1 MSFSEFYQRSINEPE
16 KFWAEQARRIDWQTP
31 FTQTLDHSN
40 PPFARWFCEGRTNL
54 CHNAIDRW
62 LEKQPEALALIAVS
76 SETEEERTFT
86 FRQLHDEV
94 NAVASMLRSLGVQRG
109 DRVLVY
115 MPMIAEAHITL
126 LACAR
131 IGAIHSV
138 VFGGFASHSVAA
150 RIDDAKPVLIVSAD
164 AGARGGKI
172 IPYKKLL
179 DDAISQAQHQP
190 RHVLLVDR
198 GLAKMARVSGRDVD
212 FASLRHQHIG
222 ARVPVAWLE
231 SNETSCILYTSGT
244 TGKPKGVQ
252 RDVGGYAVALATSM
266 DTIFGGKAGGVFFC
280 ASDIGWVVGHS
291 YIVYAPL
298 LAGMATIVYEGLPI
312 WPDCGVWWK
321 IVEKY
326 QVSRMFSAPTAIRV
340 LKKFPTAE
348 IRKHDLSSL
357 EVLYLAGEPLDE
369 PTASWVSNTLDVP
382 VIDNYWQTESG
393 WPIMAIARGL
403 DDRPTRLGSPG
414 VPMYGYNVQLL
425 NEVTGEPCGVNEPKK
440 IMGILQGEA
449 LMNDASGLVSL
460 KFAVAVAMGTMI
472 FTVGGATVEFM
483 KVAIGGILAGFVV
496 SWLYGRSLRFLSRW
510 GGDEPATQIVLLFL
524 LPFAS
529 YLIAEHIGVSG
540 ILAAVAAGMTIT
552 RSGVM
557 RRAPL
562 AMRLRANSTWAML
575 EFVFNGMVFLLLGLQ
590 LPGILE
596 TSLMAAEIDPNVEIW
611 MLFTDIILIY
621 AALMLV
627 RFGWL
632 WTMKKFSNRFLKKK
646 PMEFGSWTTR
656 EILIASFAGVRGAIT
671 LAGVLSIPLL
681 LPDGNVFPARYE
693 LVFLAAGVILFSLF
707 VGVVMLPILLQ
718 HIEVAD
724 HSQQLKEERIARA
737 ATAEVAIVAIQKME
751 ERLAADTEENID
763 NQLLTEV
770 SSRVIGNLRRRADG
784 RNDVESSILEENLER
799 RFRLAALRSE
809 RAELYHL
816 RATREISNET
826 LQKLLHDLDLLEALL
841 IEENQ

>member
-1 MSFSEFYQRSINEPE
+1 MSDTTELVDLAVIFPDLEIELKYACADNITGKAIYQ
-16 KFWAEQARRIDWQTP
+16 QARCLLHKDAITALAKSISIAQLSGLQLVIYDAYRPQQAQAMLWQACPDPQYVVDVTVGSNHSRGTAIDL
-31 FTQTLDHSN
+31 TLRDEHGNILDMGAGFDEMHERSHAYHPSV
-40 PPFARWFCEGRTNL
+40 PPAAQRNRL
-54 CHNAIDRW
+54 LLNAI
-62 LEKQPEALALIAVS
+62 L
-76 SETEEERTFT
+76 T
-86 FRQLHDEV
+86 
-94 NAVASMLRSLGVQRG
+94 G
-109 DRVLVY
+109 
-115 MPMIAEAHITL
+115 
-126 LACAR
+126 
-131 IGAIHSV
+131 
-138 VFGGFASHSVAA
+138 GGFL
-150 RIDDAKPVLIVSAD
+150 RFL
-164 AGARGGKI
+164 GG
-172 IPYKKLL
+172 
-179 DDAISQAQHQP
+179 
-190 RHVLLVDR
+190 
-198 GLAKMARVSGRDVD
+198 
-212 FASLRHQHIG
+212 
-222 ARVPVAWLE
+222 
-231 SNETSCILYTSGT
+231 
-244 TGKPKGVQ
+244 
-252 RDVGGYAVALATSM
+252 GG
-266 DTIFGGKAGGVFFC
+266 G
-280 ASDIGWVVGHS
+280 
-291 YIVYAPL
+291 
-298 LAGMATIVYEGLPI
+298 
-312 WPDCGVWWK
+312 
-321 IVEKY
+321 
-326 QVSRMFSAPTAIRV
+326 
-340 LKKFPTAE
+340 
-348 IRKHDLSSL
+348 
-357 EVLYLAGEPLDE
+357 
-369 PTASWVSNTLDVP
+369 
-382 VIDNYWQTESG
+382 
-393 WPIMAIARGL
+393 
-403 DDRPTRLGSPG
+403 
-414 VPMYGYNVQLL
+414 
-425 NEVTGEPCGVNEPKK
+425 
-440 IMGILQGEA
+440 
-449 LMNDASGLVSL
+449 
-460 KFAVAVAMGTMI
+460 
-472 FTVGGATVEFM
+472 
-483 KVAIGGILAGFVV
+483 
-496 SWLYGRSLRFLSRW
+496 GRSLRFLSRW

-784 RNDVESSILEENLER
+784 RNDVESSVQEENLER